1 MRRRASIVL
10 FRRPPSKLLCTPS
23 WQSYSSHAAT
33 GQQPSAEQSSFRK
46 WARAVT
52 IVMPSS
58 ASYGGDLVRQPGTA
72 ASTKRLCSSLSLS
85 MSLSSLMLDSLSTA
99 LPGVVEGTFSE
110 VVEMAGDE
118 QKLYFASSA
127 GTSTSGRGSQSLSFS
142 STVAEAKTCARRRPT
157 SCQGR
162 TSGIGPN
169 LSSFQSSSSASTSAS
184 AAKPAATRRPNCCQ
198 ASCGAS
204 VSGRSSSSLSS
215 AAAEIAAAIL

>member
-10 FRRPPSKLLCTPS
+10 FRRAPSKLLCTPP
-23 WQSYSSHAAT
+23 WQSYSSYAAT
-33 GQQPSAEQSSFRK
+33 GQQPSAEQPSFRK
-46 WARAVT
+46 WARAVN

-72 ASTKRLCSSLSLS
+72 ASTSRLCSSLSRS
-85 MSLSSLMLDSLSTA
+85 MSLSSLMLASLSTA
-99 LPGVVEGTFSE
+99 VLGVVEGSE

-127 GTSTSGRGSQSLSFS
+127 VTSTSGRGSQSLSFS
-142 STVAEAKTCARRRPT
+142 CTMAEAKTCARRRPT

-162 TSGIGPN
+162 TSGIGPS

-184 AAKPAATRRPNCCQ
+184 AAKTPATRRPNCCQ

-204 VSGRSSSSLSS
+204 VSSRSSSSLSS
-215 AAAEIAAAIL
+215 AAAEIAATIL